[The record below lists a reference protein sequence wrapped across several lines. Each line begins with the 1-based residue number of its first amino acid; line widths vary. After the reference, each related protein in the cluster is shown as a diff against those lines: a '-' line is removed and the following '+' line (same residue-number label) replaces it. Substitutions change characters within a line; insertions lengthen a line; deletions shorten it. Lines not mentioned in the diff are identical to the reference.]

1 VLAYFDLYSGASG
14 DMIVGA
20 LLDAGLELASLHEG
34 LATLPITGYTLSAEL
49 TMRGAVGATAFRVD
63 VHEPQPERHLRDV
76 VAIIERAAL
85 PEPVVRRAIA
95 VFTALAE
102 AEARIHRVPAE
113 RVHFHEVGSVDAI
126 VDVVGTCLA
135 LHLLG
140 VDDVYSSAFPVAQGS
155 IQVAHGHI
163 PLPGPA
169 VLEIV
174 RAAGAP
180 LIPPPTDVRAELVTP
195 TGAALICT
203 LATFAQPT
211 MTPSRIGYGAGAA
224 DLPHPNVLR
233 VWMGE
238 AAAVYSDKRDTI
250 ERLTLL
256 ETNIDDMNPQIFGYL
271 FGRLLAAGALDVF
284 CTPIV
289 MKKNR
294 PATMLSVLC
303 GPENT
308 TTLLDI
314 LFTETTTL
322 GVRRQEID
330 RVSAGRT
337 NWTVET
343 PLGPVRVKVKER
355 GGRVLAAMP
364 EYEDCVALARQHSR
378 PLLEVTEIVRR
389 AAGARKDE
397 A

>member
-20 LLDAGLELASLHEG
+20 LLDAGLKLASLREG

-49 TMRGAVGATAFRVD
+49 TRRGAVGATAFRVEL
-63 VHEPQPERHLRDV
+63 HEPQPERHLRDI
-76 VAIIERAAL
+76 VAIIEHAAL

-95 VFTALAE
+95 VFTTLAE
-102 AEARIHRVPAE
+102 AEARVHRVPTE
-113 RVHFHEVGSVDAI
+113 HVHFHEVGAVDAI

-140 VDDVYSSAFPVAQGS
+140 VDEVYSSPFPVAHGS

-203 LATFAQPT
+203 LATFTQPT
-211 MTPSRIGYGAGAA
+211 MTLSRVGYGAGAS
-224 DLPHPNVLR
+224 DLPHPNILR
-233 VWMGE
+233 VWLGE
-238 AAAVYSDKRDTI
+238 AAATCSDKQEKI

-271 FGRLLAAGALDVF
+271 FERLLSAGALDAF
-284 CTPIV
+284 CTPII

-294 PATMLSVLC
+294 PATMLGVLC
-303 GPENT
+303 RPENAT
-308 TTLLDI
+308 ALLDI
-314 LFTETTTL
+314 VFTETTTL
-322 GVRRQEID
+322 GVRRRDVD
-330 RVSAGRT
+330 RISAGR
-337 NWTVET
+337 NSWTVET

-364 EYEDCVALARQHSR
+364 EYEDCVELARQHSR
-378 PLLEVTEIVRR
+378 PLLEVIEIARR

-397 A
+397 V